1 MEAVSNVPFQ
11 RDVLLSQ
18 SDIEIFALQLVGL
31 DRQVGVRCRPSP
43 MLMQE
48 EVA

>member
-1 MEAVSNVPFQ
+1 VEAVSNVPFQ

-31 DRQVGVRCRPSP
+31 DRKVGVRCRPSP